1 MLAAYYVQEANKE
14 KNKDKKRDLFTKA
27 TLLYTTADKIIMYD
41 QVRIICMRMV
51 AISVIFLIFIFA
63 FFSLQN
69 HLLGRAYFCLLEGD
83 KMEQADAQ
91 FNFVLNQSPN
101 NIPSLLGKACIAF
114 NKKDYRGALA
124 FYKKALRTNPNCPAA
139 VRLGMGH
146 CFMKLSNQEK
156 ARLAFERALQLD
168 GQCVGALVGLSVLK
182 LNQQQPDSIRTGVQ
196 MLSKAYTID
205 STNPMV
211 LNHLA
216 NHFFF
221 KKDYNKVQHLAL
233 HAFHNTENEAMRAES
248 CYQLA
253 RAFHVQVSIK

>member
-1 MLAAYYVQEANKE
+1 
-14 KNKDKKRDLFTKA
+14 
-27 TLLYTTADKIIMYD
+27 
-41 QVRIICMRMV
+41 
-51 AISVIFLIFIFA
+51 
-63 FFSLQN
+63 
-69 HLLGRAYFCLLEGD
+69 LLGRAYFCLLEGD

-146 CFMKLSNQEK
+146 CFMKLNNQEK

-182 LNQQQPDSIRTGVQ
+182 LNQQQSDSIRTGVQ

-221 KKDYNKVQHLAL
+221 KKDYSKVQHLAL

-253 RAFHVQVSIK
+253 RAFHVQVRILSSCNYIR